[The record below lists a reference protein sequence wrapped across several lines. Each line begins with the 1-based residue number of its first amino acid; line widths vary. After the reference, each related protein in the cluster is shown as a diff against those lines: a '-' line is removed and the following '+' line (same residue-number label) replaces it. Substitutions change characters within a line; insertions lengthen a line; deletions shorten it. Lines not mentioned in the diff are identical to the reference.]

1 VPAGT
6 TAQNNAEQQRSLNV
20 ARDKPSFRT
29 TTQAGRLLRLT
40 GMTTSIASR
49 VAGHSV
55 KRLFQSDE
63 ARQKDREKLMRHIGR
78 EVASTL
84 GEMKGAVMKVGQI
97 ASQMQDLL
105 PPEIADAL
113 SVLQKA
119 SAPMPFSVI
128 RRQIKRELGDEPATL
143 FAEFSEQPFAAASIG
158 QVHRARL
165 QDGRDV
171 VVKVQYPAVKESIDS
186 DMRHLRRI
194 LKLGGLLKVEEAT
207 LDAIFRE
214 IRDQLEEEL
223 DYRQEADNLR
233 QFRAFHADEPWL
245 VIPDVIDSHSSDRV
259 LTLTFEPGDDLDT
272 VRTSDAYDQPL
283 RNLLGERIFD
293 AIGRQM
299 FVLRAVHCDPH
310 PGNFAY
316 RPDGSIVMYDFGA
329 IKRMEE
335 EDIAAFRDLTQAAY
349 EDDIPQLEQVL
360 YRLGIR
366 KTQGPD
372 ISHEFYARW
381 VDLLLPPFGA
391 EPFDFANSRL
401 HLRLAKQTR
410 DTPWRY
416 LESFQPSARTLLVN
430 RVLGGHYWTMV
441 NLGVVAAFRPNV
453 ERLFE
458 ASQANA

>member
-1 VPAGT
+1 
-6 TAQNNAEQQRSLNV
+6 
-20 ARDKPSFRT
+20 
-29 TTQAGRLLRLT
+29 GRLLRLT

-55 KRLFQSDE
+55 KGLFQSNE

-128 RRQIKRELGDEPATL
+128 RRQIKRELGDEPAAL

-165 QDGRDV
+165 HDGRDV

-194 LKLGGLLKVEEAT
+194 LRLGGLLKVEEAT

-223 DYRQEADNLR
+223 DYRREADNLQR
-233 QFRAFHADEPWL
+233 FRAFHADEPWL

-329 IKRMEE
+329 IKRIDE

-366 KTQGPD
+366 KTQGPA
-372 ISHEFYARW
+372 ISREFYMRW
-381 VDLLLPPFGA
+381 VDLLLPPFG
-391 EPFDFANSRL
+391 
-401 HLRLAKQTR
+401 
-410 DTPWRY
+410 
-416 LESFQPSARTLLVN
+416 
-430 RVLGGHYWTMV
+430 
-441 NLGVVAAFRPNV
+441 
-453 ERLFE
+453 
-458 ASQANA
+458 